1 MKILLTST
9 ALAVAFAV
17 APAVAQPPTAETTIE
32 GNVTVQG
39 IEPSKVLGAIDTSK
53 LVGEQ
58 PAPVE
63 VATNAQPPEPKKQVT
78 IDTTVRETPAATV
91 ETTTEVVAP
100 VSDRPALDAD
110 HPIAPEV
117 HAIVAA
123 KKNYTTADI
132 VKAQHD
138 AMLATPVSVPTT
150 VVTTTT
156 TTQKPGG

>member
-1 MKILLTST
+1 MKLLLTT

-17 APAVAQPPTAETTIE
+17 APAFAQPPTAETTVE

-39 IEPSKVLGAIDTSK
+39 LEPSKVLGAIDTSK
-53 LVGEQ
+53 LVGDQ
-58 PAPVE
+58 PAPVVVVE
-63 VATNAQPPEPKKQVT
+63 PDAQPPEPKKQVVV
-78 IDTTVRETPAATV
+78 DTTVSETPVATV
-91 ETTTEVVAP
+91 ETTTEVIAP
-100 VSDRPALDAD
+100 VSDRPTLDAN

-138 AMLATPVSVPTT
+138 AMMATPISVPTT
-150 VVTTTT
+150 TVTTTT